1 MFRCGK
7 EKGDDQL
14 QLHFKEFDSAEGI
27 EVGFLGIVDPPV
39 PPPPAAAISAAA
51 VIPDGMQ
58 AYMTPHYDL
67 PPSFSRQ
74 HHLYPVA
81 ARASLVG
88 GLQQQHCKELFLQQ
102 LAGQVLAA
110 RPMHLLHRFHGF
122 FFRQEEEKEAE
133 GEGEA
138 TGRKAGFVF
147 SPLLSP
153 PRNGTSSFYSTAAAH
168 HRQPQTAV
176 SSYGIHTY
184 VVMAGIG
191 GFNGPLLRDSSNGRC
206 EPINL
211 SRGGGGGAVASRFDV
226 LQDAVAATRC
236 GYCCR
241 GKEHSLDL
249 HHLVSREAS
258 GVPTLLSRLNAKS
271 LLQLL
276 TIQAANWCRKLGSPS
291 AISAAPPL
299 LLTYRIYYSLVAMQ
313 NMVFQSTSEVTDLLE
328 LWQSTFEADSN
339 RSSIMSSSSNS
350 IQQRTAA
357 ADDDCD
363 PFMCVVSDLLT
374 WHFCLTVSKAHLTL
388 RERQLRG
395 AHTCSGRRRK
405 RVYRCSM
412 HYFDVDIDCSSR
424 DLGGSWLQHRFQAS
438 GDSMLMVMV
447 PGEGKEEE
455 EAAIR
460 YIRKHRAL
468 LNLDF
473 VWAFCGAKGYKSA
486 AREVLLV
493 SACSV
498 PASSSLRGCLDQ
510 LFRQGCAPVRLDC
523 LMESMEAIAE
533 RSRVVL
539 CALMLHMGSILSSNR
554 QLGVQL
560 LLHLL
565 PYVGPQAAR
574 MEIFR
579 SRGPRGERGSCLIVT
594 EGGARDD
601 AVRDS
606 YEAEGGAADPS
617 MTSEDD
623 DDEDDDGAY
632 LNALEAFHE
641 YATGLLHSDRAVVEE
656 AATGS
661 SCCHVSSQLLWLE
674 ASLLLANYH
683 RRHHLLHL
691 HQSIVISTGHYR
703 RVLDLL
709 LCSPVSALHHS
720 PAAESTA
727 QLCLQHGFFEGV
739 AAVTGRWLESILGE
753 SQCLQEEQQ
762 QPSTECDAVSRF
774 EHAIVTIHVLT
785 RKNNH
790 YSDAAVAHHRPLQ
803 SMQQVQAMLEAV
815 QRCIPHLLSKLVFD
829 LEAAAAAAD
838 PLGGGPGSLHCEE
851 VQQQLVLLLRL
862 CWKVSIIA
870 SAAAAAAVEDSCGGR
885 REVGVLVEIALEAI
899 VLANTNTP
907 ATRLGDT
914 TLPPSIVRRA
924 FDSIWLAA
932 ATRFRAYVVRELLVV
947 GRRGSD
953 GGPHTG
959 CDAAAVIVEL
969 LGRSIGAESL
979 LDVIESEPA
988 LSRCLDYSMIER
1000 LRF

>member
-14 QLHFKEFDSAEGI
+14 LHFKEFDSAEGI

-39 PPPPAAAISAAA
+39 PPPPAAISAAAA

-58 AYMTPHYDL
+58 AYVIPHGYDL

-102 LAGQVLAA
+102 LAGQVHAA

-122 FFRQEEEKEAE
+122 FFREEEEE
-133 GEGEA
+133 EA
-138 TGRKAGFVF
+138 TARKAGFTF

-153 PRNGTSSFYSTAAAH
+153 PRNATSSFYSTAAAH
-168 HRQPQTAV
+168 YRQPQTAV
-176 SSYGIHTY
+176 SYGIHTY
-184 VVMAGIG
+184 VVMEGVG

-206 EPINL
+206 ELINL
-211 SRGGGGGAVASRFDV
+211 SRGGGRRGVVASRFDV

-291 AISAAPPL
+291 AAPPL
-299 LLTYRIYYSLVAMQ
+299 LLTYQIYYSLVAMQ
-313 NMVFQSTSEVTDLLE
+313 NMVFQSSSEVTDLLE
-328 LWQSTFEADSN
+328 LWQSTFEAD
-339 RSSIMSSSSNS
+339 IHSSSSISSSINS
-350 IQQRTAA
+350 INSSCVPHEELTAA
-357 ADDDCD
+357 IGDDCD

-412 HYFDVDIDCSSR
+412 HYFDVDIDCSCR
-424 DLGGSWLQHRFQAS
+424 DLTGGSSIWPHRFQAS
-438 GDSMLMVMV
+438 GDSMSTAMV

-493 SACSV
+493 SACSL
-498 PASSSLRGCLDQ
+498 PASSSLRGYLDQ

-539 CALMLHMGSILSSNR
+539 CALMLHMGSILGSNR

-560 LLHLL
+560 LLHLF

-579 SRGPRGERGSCLIVT
+579 SRGLRGERGSCLLVT
-594 EGGARDD
+594 EGGARDV
-601 AVRDS
+601 VRDS
-606 YEAEGGAADPS
+606 SEVEGGAADPS
-617 MTSEDD
+617 MTSNDD
-623 DDEDDDGAY
+623 DAY

-641 YATGLLHSDRAVVEE
+641 YATGLLHSDRAVID
-656 AATGS
+656 

-674 ASLLLANYH
+674 ASLLLGSYH
-683 RRHHLLHL
+683 RRHHHHL

-753 SQCLQEEQQ
+753 TELLQCQSQCLQEQEQ
-762 QPSTECDAVSRF
+762 QPSNECDAVSRF
-774 EHAIVTIHVLT
+774 EHAIVTIHLLT

-790 YSDAAVAHHRPLQ
+790 YSDAAGAHHRPLQ

-829 LEAAAAAAD
+829 LEAAAAAD
-838 PLGGGPGSLHCEE
+838 PLGGQGSLHCEE
-851 VQQQLVLLLRL
+851 VQQQLVQLLRL

-870 SAAAAAAVEDSCGGR
+870 SAAAAAAVEDSCGGS

-924 FDSIWLAA
+924 FDSIRLAA

-959 CDAAAVIVEL
+959 CDAAAVMVEL